1 MESNYRNREFEQFV
15 KESADQYRMFPSE
28 KVWKGINNTLHT
40 RRKWYG
46 LGLGLLLLLTGTAVT
61 WVMVSY
67 PVSKDQKTTAVPAKD
82 LSNGQGSAITPSTS
96 ATATPRHHNVLPF
109 SNSTE
114 LEDNTT
120 GSAGQATAPAQDA
133 LLLQEQQLI
142 VVPVEDQFI
151 SITTVKPQVSTIISA
166 RPKAAN
172 PTADPVNIG
181 IADVP
186 AFIITDASLTEQ
198 QQTAATDKNT
208 TEEKTAVQ
216 HPLLYP
222 VPNDAIAIN
231 TTKPRAISWQF
242 FITPTISYRKLTE
255 NKSFDNSGPSGIPA
269 APKDDV
275 NNQVTHKPDMGLQLG
290 FAARY
295 KLTKSLKL
303 RGGFQFNIN
312 RYDIKA
318 VAYNPELATIELNGA
333 DGATLATWTSYRN
346 NRKGN
351 SYRSDWLKNFY
362 FSISAPIGAEIIVL
376 GKNKKTS
383 FGVAGTIQPTYI
395 IKDRAYVISSNYKN
409 YANIPSLTRHVNVNT
424 GFEAFVNYTSGK
436 TKWQVGPQ
444 VRYQVLSSF
453 NNKYPV
459 KENLFD
465 FGVKIGVTL
474 ND

>member
-1 MESNYRNREFEQFV
+1 MESNFRNQEFEQFV

-67 PVSKDQKTTAVPAKD
+67 PVSKDHKTTGIPAKD
-82 LSNGQGSAITPSTS
+82 ISSGQDNSTVPSTS
-96 ATATPRHHNVLPF
+96 LVAATPRIHNALPF
-109 SNSTE
+109 SNSIAP
-114 LEDNTT
+114 EDNTAEA
-120 GSAGQATAPAQDA
+120 SASGTIPSGDA
-133 LLLQEQQLI
+133 LILQDQQAI
-142 VVPVEDQFI
+142 IIPVEDQFI
-151 SITTVKPQVSTIISA
+151 SITTVRPQVSTTNAS
-166 RPKAAN
+166 RSKAASAI
-172 PTADPVNIG
+172 ADPVNIG
-181 IADVP
+181 ITDVP
-186 AFIITDASLTEQ
+186 AFVITDESLIQ
-198 QQTAATDKNT
+198 QEPSKDNT
-208 TEEKTAVQ
+208 NTEEKSAIQ

-222 VPNDAIAIN
+222 IPNDAVAIN
-231 TTKPRAISWQF
+231 TKKPRAISWQV

-255 NKSFDNSGPSGIPA
+255 NKSFENNSGPSGVPA
-269 APKDDV
+269 APREDV

-295 KLTKSLKL
+295 KLTKSLRL

-318 VAYNPELATIELNGA
+318 VAYNPELATIELNG
-333 DGATLATWTSYRN
+333 TNTPLATWTSYRN

-362 FSISAPIGAEIIVL
+362 FSISAPIGAELIVL

-409 YANIPSLTRHVNVNT
+409 YANVPSLTRHVNVNT
-424 GFEAFVNYTSGK
+424 GFETFINYTSGK
-436 TKWQVGPQ
+436 TKWQIGPQ

-453 NNKYPV
+453 NNEYPV